1 MAKNQEQS
9 VPWLWLHSPD
19 AADGGVVGGPAAL
32 SRALLWS
39 EKNNLLPQTAVITT
53 AAYRAAGV
61 DGLARLTR
69 DVTRDLAPH
78 DTAAIRQASVR
89 LTRAWQRAIL
99 PKPVVRAVTQVWQK
113 LGKSAGSVVLRPS
126 PVQWADT
133 ASTVAEQYVTIERI
147 KNEAALAA
155 ALRRVWASGF
165 SEAAL
170 AWRLQHGLD
179 PAGFDLAVAVQAD
192 GSRGGWLYPIDPVL
206 HSNAVWCAETETA
219 QARIFVPER
228 VDAAVI
234 ESIDGLA
241 DTAVVA
247 LVQSLRPVAANKAVR
262 ILWHQDGK
270 NLVPA
275 WVTNWAQPRASESVT
290 MRYELKKTGPIV
302 ATGTGYGA
310 GIAAGAVAI
319 VDEDK
324 ACPAGAIAVVAELT
338 PRVMASLAA
347 AAGVICEETIV
358 SGYAAA
364 LMREYNIPAVAGVPR
379 ARTLCKK
386 AGTVTIA
393 NQADGS
399 GLIYQGV
406 LPFEVF
412 TDTAVPNRRIKT
424 DLLAVVTQSEHMA
437 DIAALPVTGAE
448 FSLAFAW
455 SAIGVHPLTVLR
467 GPHHT
472 ARAASAVGDLA
483 SSVARVAAAFFP
495 RPVHVRLS
503 SFGSTEFSVLEG
515 GKEYQDQEAEGQDVQ
530 GAGRYLT
537 SEYGP
542 VFALE
547 CQVLQRVRAFGL
559 TNVQPIFP
567 FCRTPEEAKA
577 VRSLAETNG
586 LTTKAGWKLAVAC
599 SIPANV
605 VLAREMVRIFDALY
619 IDAHGLTDDRTNR
632 QWLRHIISAA
642 RRARKPVH
650 AAGRSLGQ
658 NPTLVQFLLQQKIT
672 SITVLPEAVVAT
684 QREIGF
690 VEQTVGRTGNRTSVR
705 ALAMV
710 ITAGLLAAGLLG
722 LGAGCSREPAELPTE
737 GGSDVSPAD
746 LRVRMENK
754 FNDQLQK
761 QQAEFLE
768 ATTTLRVSTFAT
780 FTVVYPRAWQV
791 EYRTDRIVFINTANE
806 NVTIT
811 RQKKTRGLADSREF
825 PLADGSLLEVAGNLT
840 MVEKI
845 QTGFTF
851 E

>member
-1 MAKNQEQS
+1 MAKGQEQS
-9 VPWLWLHSPD
+9 VPWLWLHTAE

-32 SRALLWS
+32 TRALLWS

-53 AAYRAAGV
+53 GAYRAAGA

-69 DVTRDLAPH
+69 EVTRDLAPH
-78 DTAAIRQASVR
+78 DVVAIHQASVR
-89 LTRAWQRAIL
+89 LTRAWQRATL
-99 PKPVVRAVTQVWQK
+99 PKPVARAVTQVWQK

-126 PVQWADT
+126 PVQWADA
-133 ASTVAEQYVTIERI
+133 ASTVAEQYVTIEHI

-192 GSRGGWLYPIDPVL
+192 GARGGWLYPIDPVL
-206 HSNAVWCAETETA
+206 HSKAVWCAETDSA
-219 QARIFVPER
+219 RARIFVPER
-228 VDAAVI
+228 ADAAVI
-234 ESIDGLA
+234 ESIEGVSDA
-241 DTAVVA
+241 A
-247 LVQSLRPVAANKAVR
+247 LVTITQSLRPVAANKAVR
-262 ILWHQDGK
+262 IWWKKDGQ
-270 NLVPA
+270 NLVPLWA
-275 WVTNWAQPRASESVT
+275 TNWAQPRVQESAT
-290 MRYELKKTGPIV
+290 IRYELKKTGPLV

-310 GIAAGAVAI
+310 GIAAGAVAV

-338 PRVMASLAA
+338 PRIMASLTL
-347 AAGVICEETIV
+347 AAGVICEETVV

-379 ARTLCKK
+379 ARTMCKK
-386 AGTVTIA
+386 AGTVTIV
-393 NQADGS
+393 NQPDGS
-399 GLIYQGV
+399 GLVYQGI

-412 TDTAVPNRRIKT
+412 TEPSTPNRRIKT
-424 DLLAVVTQSEHMA
+424 SLLAVVTQSEHVA
-437 DIAALPVTGAE
+437 DIAALPAAGAE

-467 GPHHT
+467 GPHHST
-472 ARAASAVGDLA
+472 RAAKAVTDLA
-483 SSVARVAAAFFP
+483 SDVARVAAAFFP

-503 SFGSTEFSVLEG
+503 SFGSAEFAVLEG
-515 GKEYQDQEAEGQDVQ
+515 GREYQDQEAEGQDVQ

-537 SEYGP
+537 PEYGP

-559 TNVQPIFP
+559 TNIQPILP

-586 LTTKAGWKLAVAC
+586 LMAKAGWELSVAC

-605 VLAREMVRIFDALY
+605 MLARDMVRIFDALY
-619 IDAHGLTDDRTNR
+619 IDANDVTDDRTNR
-632 QWLRHIISAA
+632 QWLRHLISAA

-658 NPTLVQFLLQQKIT
+658 SPSLVQFLLQQKIT

-705 ALAMV
+705 ALALV
-710 ITAGLLAAGLLG
+710 IAAGLLAAGLLG
-722 LGAGCSREPAELPTE
+722 LGAGCSRAPAELPEDGT
-737 GGSDVSPAD
+737 SDISPAD
-746 LRVRMENK
+746 LRVRLENK
-754 FNDQLQK
+754 FNEQLQK
-761 QQAEFLE
+761 QQTEFLQ
-768 ATTTLRVSTFAT
+768 ATTKVRVSTFAN
-780 FTVVYPRAWQV
+780 FSLVYPRAWSV
-791 EYRTDRIVFINTANE
+791 EYRTDRVVLSNDAGE
-806 NVTIT
+806 NITIS
-811 RQKKTRGLADSREF
+811 RQKKSRGLADSREF
-825 PLADGSLLEVAGNLT
+825 PLPDGSLLEVAGNPA
-840 MVEKI
+840 MIEKI
-845 QTGFTF
+845 QTGFAL